1 MHTFFTR
8 FSLIVSIM
16 FLFAGKASANDSDAV
31 NCNHAWKIVILGSS
45 SAYGYGAT
53 VYDSAWVGKFTA
65 YVQRKNTQNIVFNF
79 GIPGYTTYQNLC
91 PTGFVP
97 PANRPAPNSS
107 FNITAA
113 LALHPDAII
122 INMPSNDAANDY
134 SVAEQQANFERA
146 MHLADS
152 ANIPVWVTTTQ
163 PRNNMTVSQTSSQ
176 ITMRDWIYTRFG
188 DKSVDF
194 WTTIANGDG
203 SIVPFYD
210 YDYAHVNNFGHD
222 VLYKR
227 MIAETV
233 LDSLCGRITQT
244 LTVRAGNDVSLSL
257 PANSTNLDGS
267 NSFSSLGGTIT
278 SYNWQVVSS
287 PAGSNPLLG
296 TSNNVSTSLTN
307 LTEGRY
313 SVSLTATDNALNTK
327 SDTVNIVVSSRIL
340 IDFGPDI
347 TPAPDANGN
356 YWNTIINAQ
365 PGIKLSNAVTR
376 GNLPTSI
383 GLEVVNRI
391 DGTFNVGGP
400 GTNTGNTLGA
410 LNDYPATVTSDF
422 AFAEASATN
431 GQWKITGLEATK
443 QYTIKFWGT
452 RTVADDRIIQIKRA
466 DQLTWQEYNATN
478 NSIYSNGATFTFSGK
493 TQMAF
498 DIRTKG
504 GSPFGYICL
513 IDITR
518 TTPALSFN
526 IPPVAK
532 ANDVT
537 VSLPNTSG
545 VLDGSPS
552 SDDDGNVVAYH
563 WVQTNGPTTVDIVA
577 PNSAITA
584 INNLIEGVYTFQLSV
599 TDDSTATSSSTVTVN
614 VNSRILFDF
623 GPTTIFSPDE
633 GGKYWNNIVDGLPGV
648 KKANAITT
656 GNIAT
661 GLSLQIINRID
672 GTFNPSGPG
681 TNTGNTSGAVGDYPA
696 DATTD
701 FAFAHPSA
709 TNGQWKIT
717 GLDSTK
723 QYTVKFWGTKTGVS
737 DERIIKIKRAD
748 LATGVQYDAKNNSDY
763 NNAAI
768 FVFTGKTEMAFD
780 ISVDANSAFG
790 YISLLDIKITNPPVE
805 CSPVVTIAS
814 SQAVAL
820 CSGSSVTFTTT
831 LTRGGTT
838 PIYQWKKNGVNI
850 PGATASTYTTTT
862 LLNNDQVSC
871 FVTANTICS
880 SGTTA
885 TSNVITAAVL
895 PIVPM
900 AGNISG
906 PTSICSL
913 INSGTNAVYSIAPL
927 ANATIYIWTVPVGAT
942 IVSGQGTTSISV
954 SFNSNFGTSDTISVY
969 GGFCTNSPPRKL
981 VVTKTLPA
989 IPGAITGPT
998 DACPFVGQVNNAV
1011 YSIATVPDATS
1022 YTWTVPAGAAIV
1034 SGQGST
1040 SIQVSYNSAFVSGSI
1055 KVTAD
1060 ANCGSR
1066 APRSLTITKLTPGT
1080 PSTITGATNA
1090 CPYLG
1095 TGTQVSYSIPPVI
1108 NASSYT
1114 WTLPAN
1120 VSLISGQGTTS
1131 IVVTFGAGFST
1142 AALKVKAVS
1151 NCFVSPDRSLNI
1163 TTTTSAIPGTIT
1175 GPTNACPL
1183 INTADVA
1190 TYTIRKVSNALSY
1203 IWSVPGGATIT
1214 SHPGGA
1220 GLNDTIITVSYD
1232 NNFVSGTPISVQS
1245 AGCVPSAA
1253 KTLTILRTASI
1264 STPASISGITNPCS
1278 ITGTA
1283 NTANYTIPKVTGATF
1298 YNWVLPAGATA
1309 THPGGTGANDT
1320 IIAVTYASNF
1330 ITGSITVAAANGCG
1344 ASATRAIVIKTLVPV
1359 TKPVITGP
1367 ADPCVWIG
1375 TSGATYT
1382 IRPIA
1387 NATSYTWT
1395 IPSNGAT
1402 AIHPNGSGINDTIII
1417 VSYTSNFSTGNITV
1431 RADANCGSTSTALLS
1446 LVRKLPSVPGNI
1458 TTTLVSACPNR
1469 VYTYSVPAMPTNAT
1483 SVTWTAPLG
1492 GTIVSGQGTTT
1503 VTISYSPLAI
1513 LSVVSA
1519 VGTNN
1524 CGNGSSAR
1532 NLTINLPLC
1541 ILGKQADPG
1550 IAGKGGKIEEI
1561 KAEEISTGLEVE
1573 VLPNP
1578 TYNEFRL
1585 IVTSNDKKTP
1595 IYLRLSDISSKMIEV
1610 KPGIIPNQ
1618 TISIGGNY
1626 MKGVYIGEL
1635 IQGDRHKIIKLVK
1648 L

>member
-1 MHTFFTR
+1 
-8 FSLIVSIM
+8 M

-31 NCNHAWKIVILGSS
+31 NCNHAWKIVVLGSS
-45 SAYGYGAT
+45 SAYGYGAS
-53 VYDSAWVGKFTA
+53 VYDSAWVGKYTA
-65 YVQRKNTQNIVFNF
+65 YIQRKNSQNIVFNF

-134 SVAEQQANFERA
+134 TVAEQQANFERA
-146 MHLADS
+146 VHLADS

-163 PRNNMTVSQTSSQ
+163 PRNNMTVSQAASQ
-176 ITMRDWIYTRFG
+176 IAMRDWIYTRFG
-188 DKSVDF
+188 DKAVDF

-222 VLYKR
+222 ILYKR

-257 PANSTNLDGS
+257 PTNSTTLDGS
-267 NSFSSLGGTIT
+267 GTFSSLGGIIT

-287 PAGSNPLLG
+287 PIGSNPSLG
-296 TSNNVSTSLTN
+296 TPGNVNTSVTN

-313 SVSLTATDNALNTK
+313 SISLTATDNALNTK

-340 IDFGPDI
+340 IDFGPDV

-356 YWNTIINAQ
+356 YWNTIINAL
-365 PGIKLSNAVTR
+365 PGVKLSNAVTR
-376 GNLPTSI
+376 SNLSTSI

-532 ANDVT
+532 ASDVT
-537 VSLPNTSG
+537 VSLPNTTG
-545 VLDGSPS
+545 TLDGSPS
-552 SDDDGNVVAYH
+552 SDDDGNVVAYN
-563 WVQTNGPTTVDIVA
+563 WTQTGGPTTVGILS
-577 PNSAITA
+577 PNSAITQ

-623 GPTTIFSPDE
+623 GPSTIFSPDA
-633 GGKYWNNIVDGLPGV
+633 GGKYWNNVTDGLPGIKV
-648 KKANAITT
+648 ANALST
-656 GNIAT
+656 GNVAT
-661 GLSLQIINRID
+661 GLSLQVINRID
-672 GTFNPSGPG
+672 GTFNTAGPG
-681 TNTGNTSGAVGDYPA
+681 TNTGNTVGDVGDYPA

-709 TNGQWKIT
+709 TNGQWKIS

-737 DERIIKIKRAD
+737 DERIIKIKRD
-748 LATGVQYDAKNNSDY
+748 DTTIVFQYDAKNNSDY
-763 NNAAI
+763 NNAAV
-768 FVFTGKTEMAFD
+768 FVFKGKKEMTFD

-790 YISLLDIKITNPPVE
+790 YISVLDIKSTTPPIE
-805 CSPVVTIAS
+805 CVPIVTIAS

-831 LTRGGTT
+831 LTRGGTAPT
-838 PIYQWKKNGVNI
+838 YQWKKNGVDI
-850 PGATASTYTTTT
+850 PGATAPTYTTTI
-862 LLNNDQVSC
+862 LLNNDHISC
-871 FVTANTICS
+871 VVTANTVCAQ
-880 SGTTA
+880 GTTA

-913 INSGTNAVYSIAPL
+913 VNSATNATYSIAPL
-927 ANATIYIWTVPVGAT
+927 ANATIYIWTVPAGAT
-942 IVSGQGTTSISV
+942 IVSGQGTTSIAV
-954 SFNSNFGTSDTISVY
+954 SFNSNFGTVDTISVY
-969 GGFCTNSPPRKL
+969 GGFCTNSPPSKL
-981 VVTKTLPA
+981 VITKTLPA
-989 IPGAITGPT
+989 TPGSITGPT
-998 DACPFVGQVNNAV
+998 DACPFVGQVTNAV
-1011 YSIATVPDATS
+1011 YSIAAVPGAIS
-1022 YTWTVPAGAAIV
+1022 YTWTVPAGAAIAA
-1034 SGQGST
+1034 GQGTT

-1060 ANCGSR
+1060 AACGSR
-1066 APRSLTITKLTPGT
+1066 APRSLTITRLTPGT
-1080 PSTITGATNA
+1080 PSIITGATNA

-1095 TGTQVSYSIPPVI
+1095 TGTQVSYSISPVN

-1120 VSLISGQGTTS
+1120 VSLVSGQGTTS
-1131 IVVTFGAGFST
+1131 ILVTFGPGFTSS
-1142 AALKVKAVS
+1142 AIKVKAVS
-1151 NCFVSPDRSLNI
+1151 NCFVSPDKSLNV
-1163 TTTTSAIPGTIT
+1163 TTSTSSTPGTIT

-1183 INTADVA
+1183 INSPDLA
-1190 TYTIRKVSNALSY
+1190 TYTIRKVTNALSY
-1203 IWSVPGGATIT
+1203 IWTVPAGAIIT

-1232 NNFVSGTPISVQS
+1232 NNFVSGSVISVQS
-1245 AGCVPSAA
+1245 AGCVASAA
-1253 KTLTILRTASI
+1253 KTLTILRSGAASSPGAI
-1264 STPASISGITNPCS
+1264 TGITNPCS
-1278 ITGTA
+1278 IVGTA
-1283 NTANYTIPKVTGATF
+1283 TTANYTILKVTGASS
-1298 YNWVLPAGATA
+1298 YVWVLPAGTNAI
-1309 THPGGTGANDT
+1309 HPAGPGANDT
-1320 IIAVTYASNF
+1320 IISVTYASNF

-1344 ASATRAIVIKTLVPV
+1344 TSATRSILIKTLVPI
-1359 TKPVITGP
+1359 TKPAITGP
-1367 ADPCVWIG
+1367 TDPCAWIG
-1375 TSGATYT
+1375 TAGATYT
-1382 IRPIA
+1382 IKPIA

-1395 IPSNGAT
+1395 VPSTGAT
-1402 AIHPNGSGINDTIII
+1402 AIHPNGPGVNDTIII
-1417 VSYTSNFSTGNITV
+1417 VTYTPDFTTGNITV
-1431 RADANCGSTSTALLS
+1431 RADANCGSTSTASLT
-1446 LVRKLPSVPGNI
+1446 LVRKLPSVPGAI
-1458 TTTLVSACPNR
+1458 TTTLISACPNR
-1469 VYTYSVPAMPTNAT
+1469 VYSYSVPALPTNAT

-1492 GTIVSGQGTTT
+1492 GTITSGQSTTT

-1524 CGNGSSAR
+1524 CGNGSAAR
-1532 NLTINLPLC
+1532 NLTISLPLC
-1541 ILGKQADPG
+1541 ILGKQANPG
-1550 IAGKGGKIEEI
+1550 IAGKGNKEEI
-1561 KAEEISTGLEVE
+1561 KVEEASPGLDVK
-1573 VLPNP
+1573 VMPNP
-1578 TYNEFRL
+1578 TYNEFKL
-1585 IVTSNDKKTP
+1585 IITSNDKTTP
-1595 IYLRLSDISSKMIEV
+1595 IFLRLSDISGKMIEI
-1610 KPGIIPNQ
+1610 KPGITPGQ
-1618 TISIGGNY
+1618 TISIGANY

-1635 IQGDRHKIIKLVK
+1635 IQGDKHKIIKLVK